1 MNRYIYSFLFFF
13 FILIVGCEEGNVKY
27 ILTDQDG
34 YAEEYFIIPESG
46 KIKITAID
54 ANCNEI
60 NKGGKLFYTQ
70 YLFTLRDFKVILNSN
85 CTNFSP
91 TEYFEVEKGDKIK
104 MVIKHGEGNTRYKI
118 LYDFQGLNKQ

>member
-1 MNRYIYSFLFFF
+1 MNRYIFLSLFFF
-13 FILIVGCEEGNVKY
+13 IIVISSCEEGNVKY

-34 YAEEYFIIPESG
+34 YAEELFVIPENG

-54 ANCNEI
+54 ANCNEV

-70 YLFTLRDFKVILNSN
+70 YLFTLRDFKVILNTE
-85 CTNFSP
+85 CTNFNP

-104 MVIKHGEGNTRYKI
+104 MIIKHGEGNTRYKI
-118 LYDFQGLNKQ
+118 LYDFQVSNNK